1 LVIGCAFPLANY
13 IQRHAQMNEDI
24 FKSNGGEFITP
35 PAQLQ
40 DKLRNIKAILFD
52 WDGVFN
58 SGEKGGLPSSFNEV
72 DSMGI
77 NMLRFGY
84 FMMLGHIPYTAI
96 VTGETNQAGFKW
108 AKRERFDNVFYQVK
122 NKVDLLPILK
132 REHNIEPDEVF
143 FVFDDILDLS
153 LAKQVGIRFLVN
165 RKANPLFN
173 AYCIKNGLC
182 DYLTYSAGNQ
192 NAIREVTEVALDAL
206 GIFDKTIDERILFNG
221 AYKDFLDEKMLKVTK
236 YLKSEDGGFIA
247 KDFKQIT

>member
-1 LVIGCAFPLANY
+1 
-13 IQRHAQMNEDI
+13 MNEDI
-24 FKSNGGEFITP
+24 FKSNGGKFITP

-40 DKLRNIKAILFD
+40 DKLSNIKAILFD

-58 SGEKGGLPSSFNEV
+58 SGEKGGLPSSFSEV

-84 FMMLGHIPYTAI
+84 YMMLGRIPYTAI
-96 VTGETNQAGFKW
+96 VTGETNQAGFQW

-153 LAKQVGIRFLVN
+153 LAKECGARFLVN
-165 RKANPLFN
+165 RKANPLFT

-182 DYLTYSAGNQ
+182 DYLTYSSGKDQ
-192 NAIREVTEVALDAL
+192 AIREVTEVALDAL
-206 GIFDKTIDERILFNG
+206 GKFEKTIEERILFNG
-221 AYKDFLDEKMLKVTK
+221 AYKDFLAEKQPKVTK
-236 YLKSEDGGFIA
+236 YLKSQDGEFI
-247 KDFKQIT
+247 KKEFKQII